1 MNIQRFN
8 ASNTRKALDKV
19 RAEFGGEA
27 RILSTVR
34 TETGVQVS
42 AIKGA
47 DFVDDV
53 TPVNDALVADEVNEI
68 TLGYL
73 DRELKALREEI
84 HSVLRDQLWQDVA
97 SKRPI
102 LSTLESRLMV
112 LGLGASAIQQVMAQI
127 DDSKSLNRAWSEALS
142 VVGSCVRHIEM
153 SFREKTATVVLGGTN
168 GNRSTVLRQL
178 MTDALSSNRSS
189 TILCLSTS
197 SDPSGALIEFC
208 KSKRIKRVQV
218 NSGADAKSYLRKFA
232 GKKLIFVETNDLM
245 PSLGQSD
252 PIFDLF
258 SHNDSSID
266 VIAVLTATEQSESL
280 CKIISHIDHLPLKG
294 TIISGVS
301 EAVTL
306 GAILDAC
313 VLTELP
319 LFGVSNS
326 NVPIIKRVTAGFV
339 INLAKKLARKRLKKN
354 EFDAEQLTYAQVK

>member
-8 ASNTRKALDKV
+8 ASSTRKALDKV
-19 RAEFGGEA
+19 RAELGGEA

-34 TETGVQVS
+34 TEAGVQVS
-42 AIKGA
+42 AISGM
-47 DFVDDV
+47 DFVDDGTPLNDLLV
-53 TPVNDALVADEVNEI
+53 TDGVNEI

-102 LSTLESRLMV
+102 LSTLENRLMI
-112 LGLGASAIQQVMAQI
+112 LGLGAPAIQRVMAQI
-127 DDSKSLNRAWSEALS
+127 DDSKSLNRAWSKALS
-142 VVGSCVRHIEM
+142 VVGSSVRHIET
-153 SFREKTATVVLGGTN
+153 SFREKTTRVVLGGTN

-189 TILCLSTS
+189 TILCLSVS

-208 KSKRIKRVQV
+208 KSRRIKRVQV
-218 NSGADAKSYLRKFA
+218 NSGEDAKSYLRKFS
-232 GKKLIFVETNDLM
+232 GKKLIFIETNDLM
-245 PSLGQSD
+245 PSLGLSD

-258 SHNDSSID
+258 SHNDSSVD
-266 VIAVLTATEQSESL
+266 VIAMLTATEQSESL
-280 CKIISHIDHLPLKG
+280 CKIMNHIDHLPVKG
-294 TIISGVS
+294 TVISGVS

-313 VLTELP
+313 VLTEVP
-319 LFGVSNS
+319 LFGVSNT
-326 NVPIIKRVTAGFV
+326 NVPTIKRVTAGFV
-339 INLAKKLARKRLKKN
+339 MNLAKKLARNKLKN
-354 EFDAEQLTYAQVK
+354 SEFDAEQLTYAQVK